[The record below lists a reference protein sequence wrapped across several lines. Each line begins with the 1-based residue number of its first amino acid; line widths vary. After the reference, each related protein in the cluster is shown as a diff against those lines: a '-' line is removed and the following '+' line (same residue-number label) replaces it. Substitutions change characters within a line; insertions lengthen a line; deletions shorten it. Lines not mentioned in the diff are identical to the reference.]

1 MKKTVLLFIIM
12 GISVFVLSQ
21 TITNTGAKVI
31 IDNGTTVKFTNLHN
45 SQSGGYFYYD
55 TDLDVPGNWTNV
67 SPATF
72 DQGANGSVTLNG
84 TSQQTITSGGSS
96 FQNLTINNTTAND
109 SEIMLGDDLEIETQM
124 TLTDGIINTNS
135 NTVIFQSSATS
146 NSGNAG
152 SFVHG
157 EMEKTGATQFTF
169 PSGDVISRDL
179 DGDSSD
185 EDYVIWSP
193 MKSNPSAST
202 TVSVEY
208 FFNDSGMPDWWEHGG
223 NMDATLHH
231 VSNREY
237 WLVSSTEDFTN
248 VTLYWNDNDHTVG
261 NICEHSFCDG
271 TPGNF
276 VPSDLSVA
284 YWNGS
289 MWVDAAYN
297 SGSSSLLH
305 DACYI
310 TSNTTVPFG
319 AKSQTFITYGSKDNQ
334 NPLPVELL
342 EFYSDCNEGLIELKW
357 STASETNNKGF
368 IIERSENAKDF
379 EQVGFVKGAG
389 NTTENQYYSFIDK
402 DSYNNRAYYRL
413 RQVDFDEE
421 STVSTFIFA
430 YCENDIEEPSLQI
443 YPNPFKTNINVSAQN
458 LPDKDISLNIYN
470 MLGSLIYQTKPN
482 VTNGNFDTNIDL
494 SKLPPAMYVVKV
506 ISGDYVGIVKIEKH

>member
-305 DACYI
+305 DAGYI

-334 NPLPVELL
+334 NPLPV
-342 EFYSDCNEGLIELKW
+342 
-357 STASETNNKGF
+357 
-368 IIERSENAKDF
+368 
-379 EQVGFVKGAG
+379 
-389 NTTENQYYSFIDK
+389 
-402 DSYNNRAYYRL
+402 
-413 RQVDFDEE
+413 
-421 STVSTFIFA
+421 
-430 YCENDIEEPSLQI
+430 
-443 YPNPFKTNINVSAQN
+443 
-458 LPDKDISLNIYN
+458 
-470 MLGSLIYQTKPN
+470 
-482 VTNGNFDTNIDL
+482 
-494 SKLPPAMYVVKV
+494 
-506 ISGDYVGIVKIEKH
+506 